1 MNYSFIAKTMLFH
14 GMTPGEA
21 EEMLECLSA
30 RTKNFD
36 KNQTVCS
43 MGEPVT
49 DMGLILSGSVN
60 LIKHDVWGNRAI
72 LEHIPKGQ
80 VFGEAYACLKEEPL
94 LIDVT
99 AAEQSEILFLNAGR
113 IMETCPVSCSFHSRL
128 IRNLVHTLAKRNLTL
143 IGKMDH
149 ITPRT
154 IRDRVLAYLS
164 AQAVRQGSYTFEI
177 PFNRQQLADYLS
189 VDRSA
194 LSAELSKLQR
204 ENLIDF
210 RKNKFTINSVDNTN
224 DCSYNKY

>member
-1 MNYSFIAKTMLFH
+1 MNYIFIAKTMLFH
-14 GMTPGEA
+14 GMTP
-21 EEMLECLSA
+21 EETEQMLGCLSA
-30 RTKNFD
+30 RTKKFD

-43 MGEPVT
+43 MGEPIT

-60 LIKHDVWGNRAI
+60 LIKHDVWGNQAI

-94 LIDVT
+94 MIDVI
-99 AAEQSEILFLNAGR
+99 AAQQSEILFLNAGR

-143 IGKMDH
+143 TGKMDH

-164 AQAVRQGSYTFEI
+164 AQAVKQGSYTFDI

-194 LSAELSKLQR
+194 LSAELSKLQK
-204 ENLIDF
+204 ENLICF
-210 RKNKFTINSVDNTN
+210 RKNKFTINSVDNAN
-224 DCSYNKY
+224 DC